1 MAIKHFTEANVINQ
15 LHVTSLYNDAITMK
29 KIGLTDE
36 AAKLY
41 QEAITINPF
50 LRETTNNMLRYG
62 NFN

>member
-1 MAIKHFTEANVINQ
+1 MAIKHFTEANVINP
-15 LHVTSLYNDAITMK
+15 LHGTALYNAAITMK